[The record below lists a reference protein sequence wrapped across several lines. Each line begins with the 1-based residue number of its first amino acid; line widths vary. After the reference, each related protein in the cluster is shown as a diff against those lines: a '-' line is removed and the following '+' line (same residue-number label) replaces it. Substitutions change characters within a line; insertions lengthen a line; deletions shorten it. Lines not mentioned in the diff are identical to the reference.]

1 MSDTAVET
9 RNEIERRKRL
19 GPWARRWWVP
29 WAFLAAPLI
38 MYLIWVIIP
47 VARTLLF
54 SVTEYDGL
62 TSPEFIG
69 LENYADLL
77 EDSVFWTSILNNV
90 KWLVLF
96 TMIPI
101 PAGLFIAMLLDK
113 EYSGARIF
121 KMMLYLPMTLSFVVI
136 GQIWNWI
143 YQTDVRVLN
152 FFLQVIGL
160 SGLQQSWLSNP
171 ALVTYSLIA
180 AAVWRQIPYV
190 MVLYIAG
197 LKNVPSDLVEA
208 ALVDGASWF
217 QRFRHV
223 IIPMLLP
230 ATVIAVTISII
241 DSLRAFDIV
250 YVMTRGGPF
259 NSSSV
264 MAHQMYTEAF
274 NNYNMGYGAAIAV
287 IQFIITFTFIALYL
301 RRVMKQEEAR

>member
-1 MSDTAVET
+1 
-9 RNEIERRKRL
+9 
-19 GPWARRWWVP
+19 
-29 WAFLAAPLI
+29 
-38 MYLIWVIIP
+38 
-47 VARTLLF
+47 
-54 SVTEYDGL
+54 
-62 TSPEFIG
+62 
-69 LENYADLL
+69 
-77 EDSVFWTSILNNV
+77 
-90 KWLVLF
+90 
-96 TMIPI
+96 
-101 PAGLFIAMLLDK
+101 
-113 EYSGARIF
+113 
-121 KMMLYLPMTLSFVVI
+121 
-136 GQIWNWI
+136 
-143 YQTDVRVLN
+143 
-152 FFLQVIGL
+152 
-160 SGLQQSWLSNP
+160 LSNP

-287 IQFIITFTFIALYL
+287 IQFIITFSFIALYL